1 MSSRDDNGL
10 AEIRRVSSMRWERSP
25 KLWDA
30 VVAVLGG
37 NALYFLVFFDHLP
50 AAWQHQPFALD
61 RGLGLDFV
69 LCLGV
74 LLLLRWAR
82 LWFDAGEGER

>member
-1 MSSRDDNGL
+1 MG
-10 AEIRRVSSMRWERSP
+10 WERGP

-37 NALYFLVFFDHLP
+37 NALYFLVLFEHLP
-50 AAWQHQPFALD
+50 ESWQHQPFALD

-74 LLLLRWAR
+74 LLVLRWGR
-82 LWFDAGEGER
+82 LRFDAGEGER